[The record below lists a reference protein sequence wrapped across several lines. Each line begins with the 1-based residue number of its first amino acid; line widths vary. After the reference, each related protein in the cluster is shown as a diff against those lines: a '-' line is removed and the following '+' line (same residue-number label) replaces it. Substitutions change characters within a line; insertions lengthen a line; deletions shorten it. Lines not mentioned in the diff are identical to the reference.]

1 MASSSQP
8 TLPEALICFCVRA
21 AEGVNRTEYK
31 LFSASWVGV
40 GGHGGT
46 GPPLAFPS
54 CLYIQPTVPTVPRQR
69 RDRK

>member
-40 GGHGGT
+40 GGAWGHWPTLG
-46 GPPLAFPS
+46 FPKLFIYTAH
-54 CLYIQPTVPTVPRQR
+54 CADCAQTET
-69 RDRK
+69 